1 MAHRPKV
8 FALHVD
14 ERGEMAFDK
23 FKNFWNVDIKNGVK
37 GKAVVQSA
45 SMPTESA
52 TATNVSMWLDVYVEG
67 WEPYRVQHHCVVKMS
82 KHPSPG
88 DTLPVVVDRE
98 NKERIDIQ
106 WQEVKTVD
114 EIMREGGPGQI
125 AGANVTMGQP
135 QVINLSGAGLSGDLN
150 EQIQQAMQIAHQAMQ
165 QAQEGMPPST
175 ESESETASAAAPAP
189 EPSSAAAPEPPAP
202 NMVEERLAALERLA
216 SLRDSGVLSDAEFEA
231 EKIKVLSGG

>member
-1 MAHRPKV
+1 
-8 FALHVD
+8 
-14 ERGEMAFDK
+14 MAFDK

-106 WQEVKTVD
+106 WGEVKTVD

-125 AGANVTMGQP
+125 AGVGNVSMGQP
-135 QVINLSGAGLSGDLN
+135 QVINLSGTSLSGDLN
-150 EQIQQAMQIAHQAMQ
+150 EQIQQAMQIAQQAMQ
-165 QAQEGMPPST
+165 QAQEGAPPST
-175 ESESETASAAAPAP
+175 EHEVASAEAPAP
-189 EPSSAAAPEPPAP
+189 EPSSAAEPDAPKP

-216 SLRDSGVLSDAEFEA
+216 KLRDCGVLSDAEFEA

>member
-1 MAHRPKV
+1 MNGAT
-8 FALHVD
+8 
-14 ERGEMAFDK
+14 MAFDK
-23 FKNFWNVDIKNGVK
+23 FKNFWNVDIKNGLK

-106 WQEVKTVD
+106 WGEVKTVD

-125 AGANVTMGQP
+125 AGVGNVSMGQP

-150 EQIQQAMQIAHQAMQ
+150 EQIQQAMQIAQQAVQ
-165 QAQEGMPPST
+165 QAQEGTPPT
-175 ESESETASAAAPAP
+175 ELTVSAATPGSAPTTETPSAAAPDA
-189 EPSSAAAPEPPAP
+189 PSS

-216 SLRDSGVLSDAEFEA
+216 KLRDSGVLSDAEFEA
-231 EKIKVLSGG
+231 EKIKVLRGG

>member
-1 MAHRPKV
+1 MNGAT
-8 FALHVD
+8 
-14 ERGEMAFDK
+14 MAFDK

-106 WQEVKTVD
+106 WGEVKTVD

-125 AGANVTMGQP
+125 AGVGNVSMGQP

-150 EQIQQAMQIAHQAMQ
+150 EQIQQAMQIAQQAMQ
-165 QAQEGMPPST
+165 QAQEGTPPT
-175 ESESETASAAAPAP
+175 ELTVSAATPGSAPTTETPSAAAPDA
-189 EPSSAAAPEPPAP
+189 PSS

-216 SLRDSGVLSDAEFEA
+216 KLRDSGVLSDAEFEA
-231 EKIKVLSGG
+231 EKIKVLRGG

>member
-1 MAHRPKV
+1 MNGATMA
-8 FALHVD
+8 L
-14 ERGEMAFDK
+14 DK
-23 FKNFWNVDIKNGVK
+23 FKNFWNVDIKNGVN

-106 WQEVKTVD
+106 WKEVKTVD

-125 AGANVTMGQP
+125 AGVGNVSMGQP

-150 EQIQQAMQIAHQAMQ
+150 EQIQQAMQIAQQAME
-165 QAQEGMPPST
+165 QAQEGTPPT
-175 ESESETASAAAPAP
+175 ELAVSAATPGSAPTAETTSAAAPDA
-189 EPSSAAAPEPPAP
+189 PSS

-216 SLRDSGVLSDAEFEA
+216 KLRDSGVLSDAEFEA
-231 EKIKVLSGG
+231 EKIKVLRGG

>member
-1 MAHRPKV
+1 MNGATMA
-8 FALHVD
+8 L
-14 ERGEMAFDK
+14 DK
-23 FKNFWNVDIKNGVK
+23 FKNFWNVDIKNGVN

-106 WQEVKTVD
+106 WKEVKTVD

-125 AGANVTMGQP
+125 AGLGNVTVGQP

-150 EQIQQAMQIAHQAMQ
+150 EQIQQAMQIAQQAME
-165 QAQEGMPPST
+165 QAQDGTPPT
-175 ESESETASAAAPAP
+175 ELAVSAATPGSAPTAETTSAAAPDA
-189 EPSSAAAPEPPAP
+189 PSS

-216 SLRDSGVLSDAEFEA
+216 KLRDSGVLSDAEFEA
-231 EKIKVLSGG
+231 EKIKVLRGG

>member
-1 MAHRPKV
+1 MNGAT
-8 FALHVD
+8 
-14 ERGEMAFDK
+14 MAFDK
-23 FKNFWNVDIKNGVK
+23 FKNFWNVDIKNGLK

-106 WQEVKTVD
+106 WDEVKTVD

-125 AGANVTMGQP
+125 AGVGNVSMGQP

-150 EQIQQAMQIAHQAMQ
+150 EQIQQAMQIAQQAMQ
-165 QAQEGMPPST
+165 QAQEGTPPT
-175 ESESETASAAAPAP
+175 ELTVSAATPGSAPTTETPSAAAPDA
-189 EPSSAAAPEPPAP
+189 PSS

-216 SLRDSGVLSDAEFEA
+216 KLRDSGVLSDAEFEA
-231 EKIKVLSGG
+231 EKIKVLRGG

>member
-1 MAHRPKV
+1 
-8 FALHVD
+8 
-14 ERGEMAFDK
+14 
-23 FKNFWNVDIKNGVK
+23 
-37 GKAVVQSA
+37 VQSA

-106 WQEVKTVD
+106 WGEVKTVD

-125 AGANVTMGQP
+125 AGVGNVSMGQP

-150 EQIQQAMQIAHQAMQ
+150 EQIQQAMQIAQQAMQ
-165 QAQEGMPPST
+165 QAQEGTPPT
-175 ESESETASAAAPAP
+175 ELTVSAATPGSAPTTETPSAAAPDA
-189 EPSSAAAPEPPAP
+189 PSS

-216 SLRDSGVLSDAEFEA
+216 KLRDSGVLSDAEFEA
-231 EKIKVLSGG
+231 EKIKVLRGG

>member
-1 MAHRPKV
+1 
-8 FALHVD
+8 
-14 ERGEMAFDK
+14 MAFDK

-45 SMPTESA
+45 SVPTESA

-125 AGANVTMGQP
+125 AGVGNVTTGQP

-150 EQIQQAMQIAHQAMQ
+150 EQIQQAMQIAQQAMQ
-165 QAQEGMPPST
+165 QAPEGTPPST
-175 ESESETASAAAPAP
+175 EPEAASAAAPDAP
-189 EPSSAAAPEPPAP
+189 NP
-202 NMVEERLAALERLA
+202 NMVEERLGALERLA
-216 SLRDSGVLSDAEFEA
+216 ALRDSGVLSDAEFEA

>member
-1 MAHRPKV
+1 
-8 FALHVD
+8 
-14 ERGEMAFDK
+14 MAFDK
-23 FKNFWNVDIKNGVK
+23 FKNFWNVNIKNGVK

-106 WQEVKTVD
+106 WKEVKTVD

-125 AGANVTMGQP
+125 AGVGNVTTGQP
-135 QVINLSGAGLSGDLN
+135 QVINLSGTNLSGDLN
-150 EQIQQAMQIAHQAMQ
+150 EQIQQAMQIAQQAMQ
-165 QAQEGMPPST
+165 QAQEGAPPST
-175 ESESETASAAAPAP
+175 EHEVASAEAPAP
-189 EPSSAAAPEPPAP
+189 EPSSTAAPDAPKP

-216 SLRDSGVLSDAEFEA
+216 GLRDSGVLSDAEFEA

>member
-1 MAHRPKV
+1 
-8 FALHVD
+8 
-14 ERGEMAFDK
+14 MAFDK

-106 WQEVKTVD
+106 WKEVKTVD

-125 AGANVTMGQP
+125 AGVGNVTTGQP
-135 QVINLSGAGLSGDLN
+135 QVINLSGTNLSGDLN
-150 EQIQQAMQIAHQAMQ
+150 EQIQQAMQIAQQAMQ
-165 QAQEGMPPST
+165 QAQEGAPPST
-175 ESESETASAAAPAP
+175 EHEVASAEAPAP
-189 EPSSAAAPEPPAP
+189 EPSSTAAPDAPKP

-216 SLRDSGVLSDAEFEA
+216 GLRDSGVLSDAEFEA

>member
-1 MAHRPKV
+1 MNGATMA
-8 FALHVD
+8 L
-14 ERGEMAFDK
+14 DK
-23 FKNFWNVDIKNGVK
+23 FKNFWNVDIKNGVN

-106 WQEVKTVD
+106 WKEVKTVD

-125 AGANVTMGQP
+125 AGLGNVTVGQP

-150 EQIQQAMQIAHQAMQ
+150 EQIQQAMQIAQQAME
-165 QAQEGMPPST
+165 QAQEGTPPT
-175 ESESETASAAAPAP
+175 ELAVSAATPGSAPTAETTSAAAPDA
-189 EPSSAAAPEPPAP
+189 PSS

-216 SLRDSGVLSDAEFEA
+216 KLRDSGVLSDAEFEA
-231 EKIKVLSGG
+231 EKIKVLRGG